1 MQWRI
6 GAYWFVEALR
16 LSFLVEEAVLV
27 ALGDKEIKLEVT
39 AREILAACDGC
50 PFAEGDG
57 LALGSAIGQRI
68 ATDDLTSSLY

>member
-39 AREILAACDGC
+39 PRELHTAGNRC

-57 LALGSAIGQRI
+57 LVFSSAIG
-68 ATDDLTSSLY
+68 